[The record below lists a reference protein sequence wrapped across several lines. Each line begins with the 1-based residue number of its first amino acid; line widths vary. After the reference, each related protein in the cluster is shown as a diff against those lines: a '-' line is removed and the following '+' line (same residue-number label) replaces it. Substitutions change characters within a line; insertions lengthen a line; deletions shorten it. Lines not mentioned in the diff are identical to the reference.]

1 MNFSFLNIQVTW
13 QQLKGAMAG
22 KAVGA

>member
-1 MNFSFLNIQVTW
+1 MIFSFLNIQVTW
-13 QQLKGAMAG
+13 QQLKAAMAG